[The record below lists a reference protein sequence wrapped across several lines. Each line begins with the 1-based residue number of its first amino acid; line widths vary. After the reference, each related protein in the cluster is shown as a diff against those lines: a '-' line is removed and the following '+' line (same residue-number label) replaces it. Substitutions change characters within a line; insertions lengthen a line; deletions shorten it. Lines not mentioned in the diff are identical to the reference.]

1 MNVRDYEYIIAIA
14 EQGSIT
20 RAATQLF
27 ITQPALTKFLKRTED
42 SLGLKLFNRNGNQ
55 FLLTEAGR
63 RYVET
68 GRIIVQMDR
77 QLTAQL
83 TQELTVQGTRIRL
96 GIPMGRD
103 QDMIER
109 ILPQFYDRYP
119 DTRLCLHT
127 DTGRKQMQEL

>member
-63 RYVET
+63 RYV
-68 GRIIVQMDR
+68 
-77 QLTAQL
+77 
-83 TQELTVQGTRIRL
+83 
-96 GIPMGRD
+96 
-103 QDMIER
+103 
-109 ILPQFYDRYP
+109 
-119 DTRLCLHT
+119 
-127 DTGRKQMQEL
+127 

>member
-55 FLLTEAGR
+55 FLLTEAGQ

-83 TQELTVQGTRIRL
+83 TQELSFQGARIRL
-96 GIPMGRD
+96 GFPMGRGRD
-103 QDMIER
+103 IIESSGAVVSHVHNCSG
-109 ILPQFYDRYP
+109 LAAAERYY
-119 DTRLCLHT
+119 
-127 DTGRKQMQEL
+127 GSG